1 MALPLQFPNQTRSNS
16 FRFKH
21 QGYCLLCVFRN
32 YKDQKF
38 HKFCRLCYNFW
49 TIYDGFSFFLSTQGK
64 QITLRQ
70 TFRKSPILNAGPTEK
85 FLIVDHPKEDH
96 NEPEFKH
103 QIISRNPGPTEKVL
117 YNKRCIHI
125 SGLRIN
131 IIALILELLEILS
144 EVIVGSI
151 CGPLSRIEKQAI
163 SENWTY

>member
-1 MALPLQFPNQTRSNS
+1 MAPHFNFRTKQGPTVSVSNIRDIAFYVYSEIIRIRNFTIFTVYTIHFGQFTATFHFFYLHRGNRSLHVGPS
-16 FRFKH
+16 
-21 QGYCLLCVFRN
+21 
-32 YKDQKF
+32 D
-38 HKFCRLCYNFW
+38 
-49 TIYDGFSFFLSTQGK
+49 SS
-64 QITLRQ
+64 
-70 TFRKSPILNAGPTEK
+70 ILNAGLTEK
-85 FLIVDHPKEDH
+85 FLIVNH

-125 SGLRIN
+125 SGLQIS

-151 CGPLSRIEKQAI
+151 CGPLSRIEKEAI